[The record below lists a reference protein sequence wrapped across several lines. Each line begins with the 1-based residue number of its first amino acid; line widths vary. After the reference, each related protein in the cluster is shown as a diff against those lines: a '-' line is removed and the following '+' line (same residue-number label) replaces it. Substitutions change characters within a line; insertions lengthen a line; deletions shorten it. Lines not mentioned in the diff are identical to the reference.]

1 MSPVFDRTGD
11 GAVRVAL
18 SEPERDL
25 LRSLPDELR
34 GLYTVEAADDPVRS
48 RLFPRAYLDPTAE
61 DAERDWRELVQP
73 QLVNE
78 RLVALDRLVGSLEH
92 ADQSRDGTIVAVLS
106 DDDAAAWLG
115 VLNDARLALGTRLEV
130 TEALDVEHLDPGD
143 PRAPAFAAY
152 AWLTY
157 LQGELVETLL
167 ADMPD
172 EGAE

>member
-1 MSPVFDRTGD
+1 MSPVFDRTRD
-11 GAVRVAL
+11 GAVRVTL
-18 SEPERDL
+18 SKPERDL

-61 DAERDWRELVQP
+61 DAEREWRELVQP

-78 RLVALDRLVGSLEH
+78 RLIALDRLVASLEH
-92 ADQSRDGTIVAVLS
+92 AAEARRGTVVAVLN

-130 TEALDVEHLDPGD
+130 TEELDADDLDSRD
-143 PRAPAFAAY
+143 PNAPAFAGLRVAH
-152 AWLTY
+152 LPP
-157 LQGELVETLL
+157 G
-167 ADMPD
+167 
-172 EGAE
+172 

>member
-1 MSPVFDRTGD
+1 MSPVFDRTRD
-11 GAVRVAL
+11 GAVRVTL
-18 SEPERDL
+18 SKPERDL

-61 DAERDWRELVQP
+61 DAEREWRELVQP

-78 RLVALDRLVGSLEH
+78 RLIALDRLVASLES
-92 ADQSRDGTIVAVLS
+92 ADEPRHGTIVAVLS

-115 VLNDARLALGTRLEV
+115 VLNDARLALGTRLEI
-130 TEALDVEHLDPGD
+130 TEELDADDFD
-143 PRAPAFAAY
+143 PRDPNAPALAAY

-167 ADMPD
+167 SVMPE

>member
-1 MSPVFDRTGD
+1 MSPVFDRTRD
-11 GAVRVAL
+11 GAVRVTL
-18 SEPERDL
+18 SQPERDL

-34 GLYTVEAADDPVRS
+34 TLYTVEAADDPVRS

-61 DAERDWRELVQP
+61 DAEREWRELVQP

-78 RLVALDRLVGSLEH
+78 RLAALDRLVASLEH
-92 ADQSRDGTIVAVLS
+92 ADAPRGGTIVAVL
-106 DDDAAAWLG
+106 DDDEAAAWLG

-130 TEALDVEHLDPGD
+130 TEALDYEELDPRD
-143 PRAPAFAAY
+143 PNAPAFAAY
-152 AWLTY
+152 GWLTY

-167 ADMPD
+167 AEMPD

>member
-1 MSPVFDRTGD
+1 MSPAFDRTGD
-11 GAVRVAL
+11 GAVRVTL
-18 SEPERDL
+18 SGPERDL

-61 DAERDWRELVQP
+61 DAEREWRELVQP

-78 RLVALDRLVGSLEH
+78 RLVALDRLVASLQH
-92 ADQSRDGTIVAVLS
+92 ADESREGTIVAVLG
-106 DDDAAAWLG
+106 DDEAAAWLG
-115 VLNDARLALGTRLEV
+115 VLNDARLALGTRLEI
-130 TEALDVEHLDPGD
+130 TEELDGDDLDPKH
-143 PRAPAFAAY
+143 PNAPGFAAY
-152 AWLTY
+152 GWLTY

-167 ADMPD
+167 AVMPD